1 MRVNKTRRAWKR
13 RKRLELR
20 IVILTVLCLLLVAS
34 FGKLKLQK
42 KYEAYQQKEEQL
54 LAEIEKE
61 QKRTE
66 EIEELKKYVQTK
78 KYVEEVAKERLG
90 LVYEDEIL
98 FKATE

>member
-1 MRVNKTRRAWKR
+1 MTKTKRALQRSRRIG
-13 RKRLELR
+13 LR
-20 IVILTVLCLLLVAS
+20 IIAFAILCLLIVAS
-34 FGKLKLQK
+34 VGKLQLRRKG
-42 KYEAYQQKEEQL
+42 EIYQQREEEL
-54 LAEIEKE
+54 ISAIEAQE
-61 QKRTE
+61 ARTE

>member
-1 MRVNKTRRAWKR
+1 MNKTRRAWKR

>member
-1 MRVNKTRRAWKR
+1 MRKTKTRRALQRSR
-13 RKRLELR
+13 RWGFR
-20 IVILTVLCLLLVAS
+20 VIIFAVLCLLIVAS
-34 FGKLKLQK
+34 VGKLQLRRKNAA
-42 KYEAYQQKEEQL
+42 YEQREEEL
-54 LAEIEKE
+54 LAAIAEEE
-61 QKRTE
+61 ARTE

>member
-1 MRVNKTRRAWKR
+1 MAATKTRRAWKKK
-13 RKRLELR
+13 KRLELR
-20 IVILTVLCLLLVAS
+20 LVTLTILCLLIVAS
-34 FGKLKLQK
+34 FGKMKLRQK
-42 KYEAYQQKEEQL
+42 NETYQQREEQIMAQL
-54 LAEIEKE
+54 EEE
-61 QKRTE
+61 QERSE

>member
-1 MRVNKTRRAWKR
+1 MTTKTRRVMKR
-13 RKRLELR
+13 KKRMEFRL
-20 IVILTVLCLLLVAS
+20 VFATVLCLLLVAS
-34 FGKLKLQK
+34 FGTFQLQQK
-42 KYEAYQQKEEQL
+42 NQAYQQQEEEL
-54 LAEIEKE
+54 LAQIAEEE
-61 QKRTE
+61 ERTQ